1 MDGVEI
7 GLCAVGAFYTFAGY
21 VATRSALMSS
31 FLDGAIAAIGGSKP
45 NRAEQART
53 SWLLVSALVVFAGG
67 VALIG
72 LLDLAAWLFVAS
84 ALGQVAYLGFV
95 APRYF
100 DRDDPPDPVGRRQT
114 TNASVIYLAAT
125 AFVVWAL
132 LRGKLVGWSEANPG
146 VLAVVAAAIV
156 LHVGHTLWTWSR
168 GPSTKPLY
176 GAAEPTRDPAESHA
190 IKVMADYHTHPLW
203 GLDEDA
209 YGDIAPEAL
218 NLSPELTRD
227 LNAWADAYSA
237 SLNND
242 DPAESFWSEAQHA
255 AHAAEARP
263 LAIRLARER
272 PDRMI
277 YVLEGEIG
285 VVEVKP
291 DEELPGSPGGAKV

>member
-7 GLCAVGAFYTFAGY
+7 GLRAVGAFYAFAGY

-31 FLDGAIAAIGGSKP
+31 FLDGAIAAIGGSNP
-45 NRAEQART
+45 NRAETART
-53 SWLLVSALVVFAGG
+53 TWLLVSALVVFAGG

-72 LLDLAAWLFVAS
+72 LLDVAAWLFVLS
-84 ALGQVAYLGFV
+84 ALGQVAYLGLV

-100 DRDDPPDPVGRRQT
+100 DRDDPPDEVGRRQT

-132 LRGKLVGWSEANPG
+132 WRGKLVAWSEMNPG
-146 VLAVVAAAIV
+146 VLAVIVAAIV
-156 LHVGHTLWTWSR
+156 LHVGHTLWTWSK
-168 GPSTKPLY
+168 GPSTKPLF
-176 GAAEPTRDPAESHA
+176 GASAPTRDPAHSYA

-218 NLSPELTRD
+218 DLSPELRRD
-227 LNAWADAYSA
+227 LHAWADAYSA
-237 SLNND
+237 SLNEE
-242 DPAESFWSEAQHA
+242 DPTQSLWSDEQHA
-255 AHAAEARP
+255 AHAAQARP

-277 YVLEGEIG
+277 YVMDSEIG

-291 DEELPGSPGGAKV
+291 DEVLPSSPGGAKV